1 MSKCKRELVCIVC
14 PKGCRLTVEIDEN
27 NQNGYKVSGN
37 SCDRGAEYGV
47 REVTNPTRVITST
60 VKIKNGSLRRLPVR
74 TNGAIPKDKI
84 FECMRVINLL
94 EIEVPVNCGDI
105 LVENILDTGIDLIA
119 SRSM

>member
-1 MSKCKRELVCIVC
+1 MRELVCIVC
-14 PKGCRLTVEIDEN
+14 PKGCRLTVEIDDNSEK
-27 NQNGYKVSGN
+27 GYKVSGN

-84 FECMRVINLL
+84 FECMRIINSV
-94 EIEVPVNCGDI
+94 EIESPVNCGDI